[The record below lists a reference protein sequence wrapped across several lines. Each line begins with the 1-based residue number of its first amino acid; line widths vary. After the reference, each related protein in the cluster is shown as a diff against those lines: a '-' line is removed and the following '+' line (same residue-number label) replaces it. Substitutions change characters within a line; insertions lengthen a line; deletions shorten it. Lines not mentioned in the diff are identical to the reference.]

1 MRLKKNIPKCIHI
14 TPSAIKNHEKQSVMN
29 RIYADFIYE
38 KIDSQPISN
47 EKKMEIIEKLILFYK
62 NQ

>member
-1 MRLKKNIPKCIHI
+1 MKKNIPKCIHI
-14 TPSAIKNHEKQSVMN
+14 TPSAIKSHEKQSVMN